1 MTPFLKGY
9 NKGNNSGVHMKQ
21 AILLISIAL
30 LAEGPATAVDI
41 FSIQEIP
48 TLGGQQSGALGIN
61 NLGQVV
67 GYAFLPSGSFRAIVW
82 NGATL
87 TNLGTLGGDFSS
99 AYDINDAGRIVGQS
113 EALAF
118 PSVRFGFYIDPGD
131 AQQTSLANLPN
142 TFNAV
147 VRTVNAEGRLA
158 GVSATIDEVD
168 AVTWEGSGQIV
179 PLDSF
184 LDEPFAQG
192 DVWDSSDGNVLVG
205 WSKFFDTGTGYIG
218 RRAAMWT
225 NGGAGAIVDLGT
237 LGGSGSEARGV
248 NNLGQIVGMS
258 GVAGEAN
265 GHAFLYKGGNM
276 QDLGDLGPGVPGV
289 ASWAQG
295 INDSSQVVG
304 FAQTAPGSTW
314 VAFLWEEGTMYDLN
328 DLIPPGSGWVL
339 ERAEAINELG
349 QIVGIGISPSG
360 FDRGFVLTPA
370 SPGGPGRVPDG
381 SVVAGTPLQLR
392 RDDPGFALEW
402 DASCSVGATDYAV
415 YRGEIG
421 DPTSMMPLTCST
433 GGALSEP
440 LAPGSVDS
448 FFVVVPLAGS
458 VEGSYGLTST
468 GTERP
473 RSLSAC
479 VIDQTIDACLP

>member
-1 MTPFLKGY
+1 
-9 NKGNNSGVHMKQ
+9 MKQ
-21 AILLISIAL
+21 AILLISLAL
-30 LAEGPATAVDI
+30 SALGPTAAIDTYT
-41 FSIQEIP
+41 IQEIP
-48 TLGGQQSGALGIN
+48 TLGGQESGALGIN
-61 NLGQVV
+61 DLGQVV
-67 GYAFLPSGSFRAIVW
+67 GYAYLPSGSFRAILW
-82 NGATL
+82 DGSTL
-87 TNLGTLGGDFSS
+87 TNLGTLGGDFSI
-99 AYDINDAGRIVGQS
+99 AYDINESGRIVGQS
-113 EALAF
+113 EALTS

-131 AQQTSLANLPN
+131 TQQTLLANLPN

-168 AVTWEGSGQIV
+168 AVIWQGSGQIV

-218 RRAAMWT
+218 RRAAMWPD
-225 NGGAGAIVDLGT
+225 GGSGAIVDLGT

-276 QDLGDLGPGVPGV
+276 QDLGDLGSGVPGV

-304 FAQTAPGSTW
+304 FAQTAPGSQW

-339 ERAEAINELG
+339 ERAEAINEVG
-349 QIVGIGISPSG
+349 QIVGTGISPSG

-370 SPGGPGRVPDG
+370 SVGGPGRVPDG
-381 SVVAGTPLQLR
+381 SVVGGTPLQLR
-392 RDDPGFALEW
+392 REGAGFVLEW

-421 DPTSMMPLTCST
+421 DPASVQPLTCST
-433 GGALSEP
+433 GGTLSES
-440 LAPGSVDS
+440 LAPGSDDL
-448 FFVVVPLAGS
+448 FLVVVPIAGS

-473 RSLSAC
+473 RSPSAC
-479 VIDQTIDACLP
+479 VIDQSIDACLP